1 VNRRQQRE
9 HIFKLIFSYAF
20 DIKEDFAEHMTYYLD
35 EIETDDQGSLDYIRE
50 KALKIVDIMEE
61 IDSRINDKTKDWTTD
76 RIGKV
81 EVAIIRLAVYE
92 IFYDDEV
99 PSSVAINEAI
109 ELAKKFGGDSAP
121 SFINGVLANMVN
133 E

>member
-1 VNRRQQRE
+1 MNRRLQRE

-50 KALKIVDIMEE
+50 KSLKIVDIMEE

>member
-1 VNRRQQRE
+1 MNRRLQRE

-20 DIKEDFAEHMTYYLD
+20 DIKEDFAEHMTYYLED
-35 EIETDDQGSLDYIRE
+35 IETDHKESLEYIKE
-50 KALKIVDIMEE
+50 KALKIVELIDDI
-61 IDSRINDKTKDWTTD
+61 DHRINKKTKDWTTD

-92 IFYDDEV
+92 IYYDDEV
-99 PSSVAINEAI
+99 PNSVAINEAI

-121 SFINGVLANMVN
+121 SFINGVLANIFN
-133 E
+133 